1 MSMDGLKA
9 EKLDDQ
15 WNRLQEKV
23 NNNLPEQ
30 RGKYGKS
37 KTTKNKKTTRILKRV
52 GGKGCRELF
61 ERVEKKIE

>member
-23 NNNLPEQ
+23 NNTLPEQ
-30 RGKYGKS
+30 
-37 KTTKNKKTTRILKRV
+37 
-52 GGKGCRELF
+52 
-61 ERVEKKIE
+61 